1 MATNDLNKLQEILN
15 SAEDN
20 HALLTRIRK
29 QASKINSMMEELNAM
44 LDPSYK
50 IEKKERKPRA
60 ANSTGK
66 GPGRPRKNATAE

>member
-29 QASKINSMMEELNAM
+29 QASKINSMMEEHRRQRISRL
-44 LDPSYK
+44 
-50 IEKKERKPRA
+50 R
-60 ANSTGK
+60 
-66 GPGRPRKNATAE
+66 

>member
-29 QASKINSMMEELNAM
+29 QASKINNLMEEMNAM
-44 LDPSYK
+44 LDPDYK

-60 ANSTGK
+60 ASGTGK
-66 GPGRPRKNATAE
+66 GPGRPRKNAAAE

>member
-60 ANSTGK
+60 ANGTGK
-66 GPGRPRKNATAE
+66 GPGRPRKNAAAE